1 MVLAVWHGQGRV
13 STGVVDNRSGEHVCM
28 KKVYAFV
35 MVGLSLV
42 AACTKEPDEAEMMK
56 EYEQREAAG
65 LISTWNS
72 QHNVINTSTDCMMLG
87 NPRTLPDGTLQ
98 QVQKICQVEY
108 PRALLVEA
116 LTDLRKDG
124 QVAEANSDPLMRDI
138 DASLREMKC
147 FVILLADAYKSAR
160 TRDPVDPSVK
170 TLFDEYAVLCPKQAT
185 KVQQQQTAL

>member
-1 MVLAVWHGQGRV
+1 MR
-13 STGVVDNRSGEHVCM
+13 
-28 KKVYAFV
+28 KIYAFV
-35 MVGLSLV
+35 IVGLSLA
-42 AACTKEPDEAEMMK
+42 AACTKESDEAEMIK
-56 EYEQREAAG
+56 EFEHREAAG
-65 LISTWNS
+65 LITTWNTK
-72 QHNVINTSTDCMMLG
+72 HNVINTSTDCTMLG

-116 LTDLRKDG
+116 LADLKKDG
-124 QVAEANSDPLMRDI
+124 QAPVAAPDPLMRDI

-170 TLFDEYAVLCPKQAT
+170 TLFDEYAVLCPTQAA
-185 KVQQQQTAL
+185 KVKHASAAP